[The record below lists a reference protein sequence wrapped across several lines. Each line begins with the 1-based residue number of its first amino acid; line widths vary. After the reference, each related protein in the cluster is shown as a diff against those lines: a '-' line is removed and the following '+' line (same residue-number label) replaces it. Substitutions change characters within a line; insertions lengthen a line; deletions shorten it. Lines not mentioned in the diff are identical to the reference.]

1 MKNESEANEVTQ
13 PSISQYLLSTCL
25 YTIDEFNEQYGHLS
39 NEELKKIA
47 DEKFNEMD
55 ITVRLGYPFKQMV
68 HYTVG
73 DVKKR
78 GSKVNHDLFVESK
91 DFKVEIKYLK
101 NWLSNA
107 GTYSNSKEWSEYQKD
122 FDWLAEEIEKGFKNK
137 RAFVIG
143 WFNCVDTISRYL
155 QLGNGPGNKPT
166 VNEER
171 VAYLPFIRK
180 TRTPTYTTDLVYNY
194 DSAYE
199 PVSLNLIGETNPDM
213 NCIFLGRK
221 DDVFHFAIYY

>member
-1 MKNESEANEVTQ
+1 MKQ

-25 YTIDEFNEQYGHLS
+25 YTIDEFNEQYGHLTKD
-39 NEELKKIA
+39 ELKIIA

-73 DVKKR
+73 DVKKK
-78 GSKVNHDLFVESK
+78 GSKVNHDLYVESK

-122 FDWLAEEIEKGFKNK
+122 FDWLAEEIEKGYKNK
-137 RAFVIG
+137 RAFVMG

-155 QLGNGPGNKPT
+155 QLGAGRGNKPF

-171 VAYLPFIRK
+171 IAYLPFIRK
-180 TRTPTYTTDLVYNY
+180 TKAQTRTTDLIYNY
-194 DSAYE
+194 DNAYE
-199 PVSLNLIGETNPDM
+199 PTTLNLIGERNPNI
-213 NCIFLGRK
+213 NCIFLGNK

>member
-1 MKNESEANEVTQ
+1 MKQ

-25 YTIDEFNEQYGHLS
+25 YTIDEFNEQYRHLS
-39 NEELKKIA
+39 KEALKTIA

-73 DVKKR
+73 DAKKK
-78 GSKVNHDLFVESK
+78 GSKVNHDLYVESK
-91 DFKVEIKYLK
+91 DYKVEIKYLK
-101 NWLSNA
+101 NWLSTA

-122 FDWLAEEIEKGFKNK
+122 FDWLVEEIEKGFKHK

-155 QLGNGPGNKPT
+155 QLGVGSGSKPFI
-166 VNEER
+166 NEER

-180 TRTPTYTTDLVYNY
+180 TKTPTRTTDLIYNY
-194 DSAYE
+194 DVAYE
-199 PVSLNLIGETNPDM
+199 PVLLNLIGEKNPDI
-213 NCIFLGRK
+213 NCIFLGNK